1 MKDTI
6 LALISSRQHVSFT
19 ELTRAI
25 DGFKG
30 DLMMLLGHDRNIVLW
45 PWCSNAGI
53 DALVELLSAKRI
65 HLHPAS
71 DFTYM
76 IDGDYPALPRVNRP
90 PKEGYK
96 EPHWFPVCFCDYP
109 HNPKPK
115 KK

>member
-1 MKDTI
+1 
-6 LALISSRQHVSFT
+6 
-19 ELTRAI
+19 
-25 DGFKG
+25 
-30 DLMMLLGHDRNIVLW
+30 
-45 PWCSNAGI
+45 
-53 DALVELLSAKRI
+53 
-65 HLHPAS
+65 
-71 DFTYM
+71 M